1 LDESKCLREEWALK
15 TLPRAVIL
23 KRFATDLRVL
33 LRAIDFGIGARKIAL
48 VARLTTVFPV
58 SPALHGRQR
67 RGYNKSSH
75 RFSFC
80 EHSCAMENTPTEK
93 PNVVIV
99 GAGFGGLEA
108 AKKLACE
115 NVRVTV
121 IDRTN
126 YHLFQPLLY
135 QVATAA
141 LSPADIAAPVR
152 AVLSKWKNVEVILAE
167 VQSVDVDAKKIK
179 TTDTEIGYDFLILAT
194 GARHSYFGHN
204 EWEKLAPGL
213 KSLEDAIE
221 LRRRLLMA
229 FEYAEK
235 VTDEGARKAAMTFV
249 IIGGGPTGVEMAGA
263 IAEIARYTL
272 AKDFRH
278 IDPSEARVIL
288 IEGDPR
294 LLAAFPEDLSASALK
309 QLVDLGVEVR
319 TGTRATNLT
328 EGGVQAGNEFIPCR
342 VKIWAAGNNASFV
355 GKTLGTPV
363 DQVGRVMV
371 NGDLTIPGHPE
382 VQVIGDLANFS
393 HQTGQPLPGVS
404 PVAMQQGRHAARNI
418 LAMIEGRRPQHFR
431 YWDKGSMATIGRNK
445 AVADLNLVHLS
456 GLPAWLVWLFVH
468 IIFLVG
474 FRNRL
479 AVLFQWAWA
488 YFTFNKGARLITRNF
503 QAEQRPPA

>member
-1 LDESKCLREEWALK
+1 
-15 TLPRAVIL
+15 
-23 KRFATDLRVL
+23 
-33 LRAIDFGIGARKIAL
+33 
-48 VARLTTVFPV
+48 
-58 SPALHGRQR
+58 
-67 RGYNKSSH
+67 
-75 RFSFC
+75 
-80 EHSCAMENTPTEK
+80 MENMPEEK
-93 PNVVIV
+93 PRVMIV
-99 GAGFGGLEA
+99 GGGFGGLEA
-108 AKKLACE
+108 AKKLAGQD
-115 NVRVTV
+115 VRVTV

-152 AVLSKWKNVEVILAE
+152 AILSRWKNMEVILAE
-167 VQSVDVDAKKIK
+167 VESVDVAAKKIK
-179 TTDTEIGYDFLILAT
+179 TTDMEIPYDFLILAT

-235 VTDEGARKAAMTFV
+235 IADEAARKAAMTFV

-278 IDPSEARVIL
+278 IDPSQARVIL
-288 IEGDPR
+288 IEADPR
-294 LLAAFPEDLSASALK
+294 LLASFPEDLSISAMK

-319 TGTRATNLT
+319 TSVRATNLT
-328 EGGVQAGNEFIPCR
+328 ETGLQVGDEFIPCR

-355 GKTLGTPV
+355 GKTLGVPI
-363 DQVGRVMV
+363 DRVGRVMV
-371 NGDLTIPGHPE
+371 NDDLTIPGHPE

-404 PVAMQQGRHAARNI
+404 PVAMQQGRHAATNI
-418 LAMIEGRRPQHFR
+418 LRMIKNREPQRFR

-445 AVADLNLVHLS
+445 AVADLNFVHLS

-488 YFTFNKGARLITRNF
+488 YFTFNAGARLITRNF
-503 QAEQRPPA
+503 QSETRPPA

>member
-1 LDESKCLREEWALK
+1 
-15 TLPRAVIL
+15 
-23 KRFATDLRVL
+23 
-33 LRAIDFGIGARKIAL
+33 
-48 VARLTTVFPV
+48 
-58 SPALHGRQR
+58 
-67 RGYNKSSH
+67 
-75 RFSFC
+75 
-80 EHSCAMENTPTEK
+80 MENTLTEK
-93 PNVVIV
+93 PHVVIV

-108 AKKLACE
+108 AKKLACK

-152 AVLSKWKNVEVILAE
+152 AVLSKCKNVEVILAE

-179 TTDTEIGYDFLILAT
+179 TTDSEIGYDFLILAT

-235 VTDEGARKAAMTFV
+235 ITDEAARKAAMTFV

-278 IDPSEARVIL
+278 IDPSQTRVIL
-288 IEGDPR
+288 IEGEPR
-294 LLAAFPEDLSASALK
+294 LLTAFPEDLSASALK
-309 QLVDLGVEVR
+309 QLIDLGVEVR
-319 TGTRATNLT
+319 TGARATALT
-328 EGGVQAGNEFIPCR
+328 EAGVKIGDEFIPCR

-355 GKTLGTPV
+355 GKTLGSPV
-363 DQVGRVMV
+363 DRVGRVIV
-371 NGDLTIPGHPE
+371 NDDLTIPGHAE

-418 LAMIEGRRPQHFR
+418 LAMIEGRRPQRFR

>member
-1 LDESKCLREEWALK
+1 
-15 TLPRAVIL
+15 
-23 KRFATDLRVL
+23 
-33 LRAIDFGIGARKIAL
+33 
-48 VARLTTVFPV
+48 
-58 SPALHGRQR
+58 
-67 RGYNKSSH
+67 
-75 RFSFC
+75 
-80 EHSCAMENTPTEK
+80 MERTPKEK
-93 PNVVIV
+93 PHVVIV

-108 AKKLACE
+108 AKKLAGQD
-115 NVRVTV
+115 VRVTV

-152 AVLSKWKNVEVILAE
+152 TILSKRKNMEVILAE
-167 VQSVDVDAKKIK
+167 LQSVDVEAKKIK
-179 TTDTEIGYDFLILAT
+179 TIDLEIPYDFLILAT
-194 GARHSYFGHN
+194 GARHSYFGHK

-235 VTDEGARKAAMTFV
+235 ITDEATRKAAMTF
-249 IIGGGPTGVEMAGA
+249 IIVGGGPTGVEMAGA

-272 AKDFRH
+272 AKDFRN
-278 IDPSEARVIL
+278 IDPSQARVIL
-288 IEGDPR
+288 IEGEPR
-294 LLAAFPEDLSASALK
+294 LLASFPEDLSASATK

-319 TGTRATNLT
+319 TSVRATNLT
-328 EGGVQAGNEFIPCR
+328 EAGLQVGDEFIPCR

-355 GKTLGTPV
+355 GKTLGVPI
-363 DQVGRVMV
+363 DRVGRVMV
-371 NGDLTIPGHPE
+371 NNDLTIPGHPE
-382 VQVIGDLANFS
+382 IQVIGDLANFS

-418 LAMIEGRRPQHFR
+418 LRMIKNCEPRRFR
-431 YWDKGSMATIGRNK
+431 YWNKGSMATIGRHR
-445 AVADLNLVHLS
+445 AVADLNFVHLS

-488 YFTFNKGARLITRNF
+488 YFTFNAGARLITRNF
-503 QAEQRPPA
+503 QSETRPPA